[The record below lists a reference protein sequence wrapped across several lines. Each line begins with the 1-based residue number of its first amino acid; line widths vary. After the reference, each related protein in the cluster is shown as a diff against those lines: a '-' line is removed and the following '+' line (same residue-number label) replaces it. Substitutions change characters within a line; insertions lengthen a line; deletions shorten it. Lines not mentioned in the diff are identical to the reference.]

1 MIPRHLQSL
10 FWDTN
15 SETFDA
21 EVYPAYAI
29 ERVLEHGNQ
38 EAVAWLRRT
47 FSEDQ
52 IRDVLRTNRRLTL
65 RSANFWALI
74 FGVSTQDVAALQSAH

>member
-1 MIPRHLQSL
+1 MIPRHLQPL

-21 EVYPAYAI
+21 AAYPVYAI
-29 ERVLEHGNQ
+29 ERVLEHGND

-47 FSEDQ
+47 FTADQ
-52 IRDVLRTNRRLTL
+52 IRDVLCTDRRLTP
-65 RSANFWALI
+65 RSATFWALI
-74 FGVSTQDVAALQSAH
+74 FGVPAQDVAALRSAH